1 MTGDNTDKEPEDG
14 KEPEDDIASDDA
26 TDESVVLD
34 TSEEGFAD
42 TVVEANVDALVA
54 KIDATDADE
63 AARKR
68 AAHKRLEELNEQRS
82 KDLDD
87 TFNFNLDDDL

>member
-1 MTGDNTDKEPEDG
+1 MTGDNTD

-26 TDESVVLD
+26 TDENVVLD
-34 TSEEGFAD
+34 SAVEGFAD
-42 TVVEANVDALVA
+42 TIIEANVDALVA
-54 KIDATDADE
+54 EIDATDVDE

-68 AAHKRLEELNEQRS
+68 AAHKRLEELREQQS
-82 KDLDD
+82 KDLDG